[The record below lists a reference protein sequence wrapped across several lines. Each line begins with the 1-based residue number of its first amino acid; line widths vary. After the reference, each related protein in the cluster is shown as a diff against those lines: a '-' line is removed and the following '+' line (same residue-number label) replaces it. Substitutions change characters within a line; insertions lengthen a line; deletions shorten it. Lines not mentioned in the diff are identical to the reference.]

1 MQNLKQ
7 KAIQLRKQGKTY
19 LQIQHTIHVSKST
32 LSLWLRDV
40 ELRPSLKEKI
50 FQRGRKKSID
60 ALVKRNKEQTNKARE
75 RAQEIRNKFSQEVSQ
90 INKRELFFLGIAL
103 YLGEGYKRGAEG
115 AKWKC
120 VDIAN
125 SDPEVIRIMMR
136 FFRECCN
143 VKDKEFRLFLS
154 LHERAKEEEAIKYW
168 MEQTKL
174 KKENFIKTSFVQSS
188 SSKFKYPKR
197 LTHGT
202 IHIRIYN
209 TDFFHKIIGWI
220 DGIRKMM

>member
-1 MQNLKQ
+1 MQSLKQ
-7 KAIQLRKQGKTY
+7 QAIQLRKQGNSY
-19 LQIQHTIHVSKST
+19 LQIQQAIQVSKST

-40 ELRPSLKEKI
+40 EISSSLKEKI
-50 FQRGRKKSID
+50 FQRGRKKSIE
-60 ALVKRNKEQTNKARE
+60 ALIKRNKEQTVKARE
-75 RAQEIRNKFSQEVSQ
+75 KSQEIRSKFSKEITQ
-90 INKRELFFLGIAL
+90 IHEKELFFLGLAL
-103 YLGEGYKRGAEG
+103 YLGEGYKRGADG

-125 SDPEVIRIMMR
+125 SDPDVIVIMMR
-136 FFRECCN
+136 FFRECCL
-143 VKDKEFRLFLS
+143 VKEKDFRIFLS
-154 LHERAKEEEAIKYW
+154 LHDKAQEKESIEYW
-168 MEQTKL
+168 IQKTKL

-209 TDFFHKIIGWI
+209 TDLFHRIIGWI
-220 DGIRKMM
+220 DGIRKMV